1 MNGNGE
7 LPQGWTDC
15 WQLASDPAQSKP
27 PQVTRSGFGSFD
39 AAQPYQ
45 GVPLGSVYA
54 WGGEM
59 KAGKSRWV
67 LALSAGRAF
76 HGQRVA
82 YMMTEMSPGDHFKR
96 LLMMRSGLT
105 LEQFTSRERA
115 AEVKAASGWVKDY
128 IGKRLAFKPVPQTL
142 EDITK
147 AAEWVGEGGH
157 VVVDSV
163 QGVMQGVA
171 NMNRG
176 DAVEQAMRHIVALAQ
191 RTGAAFDIISEIGKP
206 SNGGERSGAFDFTKH
221 SSSIRQNC
229 DAFNVVRAA
238 EGTTQRVECMDQRHG
253 PKQDFTILLSEQNH
267 FPLLPPWEGGA
278 P

>member
-15 WQLASDPAQSKP
+15 FLLASDPAQSKP
-27 PQVTRSGFGSFD
+27 PQVTRSGFAPFD
-39 AAQPYQ
+39 AAQPYT

-67 LALSAGRAF
+67 LAMSAGRAF
-76 HGQRVA
+76 HGQPVA

-105 LEQFTSRERA
+105 VEQSTSGERA
-115 AEVKAASGWVKDY
+115 AEV
-128 IGKRLAFKPVPQTL
+128 
-142 EDITK
+142 K

-163 QGVMQGVA
+163 QGVMQRAA

-176 DAVEQAMRHIVALAQ
+176 DAVEQAMRHIVELAQ

-229 DAFNVVRAA
+229 DAFYVVRSA

-267 FPLLPPWEGGA
+267 LPLLPPWEVGVQ
-278 P
+278 

>member
-1 MNGNGE
+1 MNGDGE
-7 LPQGWTDC
+7 LPHGWTDC
-15 WQLASDPAQSKP
+15 WLLASDPAQSKP

-39 AAQPYQ
+39 AAQPYT

-67 LALSAGRAF
+67 LAMSAGRAF
-76 HGQRVA
+76 HSQRVA
-82 YMMTEMSPGDHFKR
+82 YMMTEMSPADHFKR
-96 LLMMRSGLT
+96 LLTMRSGLT

-115 AEVKAASGWVKDY
+115 AEVKAASSWVKER

-163 QGVMQGVA
+163 KGVMQGAA

-176 DAVEQAMRHIVALAQ
+176 DAAHRGARAPHRRGVRHHQRDRQAI
-191 RTGAAFDIISEIGKP
+191 
-206 SNGGERSGAFDFTKH
+206 ERCGAFDFTKH

-229 DAFNVVRAA
+229 DAFYVVRGA

-267 FPLLPPWEGGA
+267 FPFLPPWEVGV